1 MISWTWTWTS
11 AAIVCL
17 FVHYVS
23 SPSSHGCHK
32 HSQGITDGRQ
42 GRGGWGNINNIFNT
56 LKIEAEAKFVT
67 ERGENKLGWIYLHL
81 SCNDNGG
88 SFKNLW

>member
-1 MISWTWTWTS
+1 MHVISCDKLDLDFRRH
-11 AAIVCL
+11 CL

-67 ERGENKLGWIYLHL
+67 ERGENKLSWL
-81 SCNDNGG
+81 
-88 SFKNLW
+88 